1 MSIGE
6 VVRVD
11 AVNHRRFRRFG
22 YRRVF
27 LTVIATLAAALP
39 GSILIASQ
47 PAFAAG
53 NASFIGTWKIS
64 GGYLGITIKS
74 ENRTTGACAGVTA
87 NSQYHLI
94 GCHVTGTKYVFTI
107 TQGPSYRSHNVG
119 RISGN
124 RIIGSFKDTNGTVAQ
139 YTGVK

>member
-1 MSIGE
+1 MSRGE

-11 AVNHRRFRRFG
+11 DVTHRRSRRFG
-22 YRRVF
+22 YRQVF
-27 LTVIATLAAALP
+27 LTGIATLVAALP

-53 NASFIGTWKIS
+53 NANLIGTWKIS

-74 ENRTTGACAGVTA
+74 ENRTTGACAGMTA

-94 GCHVTGTKYVFTI
+94 GCHVTGSKYVFTI
-107 TQGPSYRSHNVG
+107 TQGASYRSHNVG

-139 YTGVK
+139 YTGVR

>member
-1 MSIGE
+1 MSRGKVVLGNE
-6 VVRVD
+6 VTQRRSSKFRYSRVL
-11 AVNHRRFRRFG
+11 
-22 YRRVF
+22 
-27 LTVIATLAAALP
+27 LTLIATLAAALP

-47 PAFAAG
+47 PAFGAG
-53 NASFIGTWKIS
+53 NANLIGKWKIS

-94 GCHVTGTKYVFTI
+94 GCHVTGNKYVFTI
-107 TQGPSYRSHNVG
+107 TQGPSYRSRNIG
-119 RISGN
+119 TISGN

-139 YTGVK
+139 YTGIR